1 MERAYKTVK
10 AADKL
15 YTWSIILLIWVL
27 ALLIAGPRIVGI
39 KPYVV
44 MSGSM
49 EPTISTG
56 AMVYVKEFEDK
67 PQIGDVT
74 AFYTKDQTAVI
85 HRIVDVDTAT
95 GAYIT
100 KGDANSTID
109 AGEITDSDIIGKY
122 QKHIPRLG
130 YLIAGLE
137 SHILQIGPV
146 KLPALVLIL
155 LGIKLFLDGI
165 KVLLKK
171 EAEEPDTNWEI

>member
-27 ALLIAGPRIVGI
+27 ALLVAGPRIVGI

-67 PQIGDVT
+67 TGS
-74 AFYTKDQTAVI
+74 TKRV
-85 HRIVDVDTAT
+85 HRKNLTW
-95 GAYIT
+95 YC
-100 KGDANSTID
+100 
-109 AGEITDSDIIGKY
+109 
-122 QKHIPRLG
+122 
-130 YLIAGLE
+130 
-137 SHILQIGPV
+137 
-146 KLPALVLIL
+146 
-155 LGIKLFLDGI
+155 
-165 KVLLKK
+165 
-171 EAEEPDTNWEI
+171 